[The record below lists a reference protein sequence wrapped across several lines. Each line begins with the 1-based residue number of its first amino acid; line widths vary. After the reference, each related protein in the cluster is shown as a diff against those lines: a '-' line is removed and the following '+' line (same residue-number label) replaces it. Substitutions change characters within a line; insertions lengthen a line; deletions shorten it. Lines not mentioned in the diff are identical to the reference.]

1 MSFVTQH
8 INHILQP
15 VTNEGRVTRLY
26 PDGEL
31 VLPVKCLT
39 VSQEYT
45 CSLNEILDVME
56 LIENGVV
63 MDPIIINDTNL
74 IIDGNK
80 RYYAYKRLGY
90 KKVSVIKQHLNRNDL
105 NGNEFSILN
114 DIN

>member
-8 INHILQP
+8 INHVLQP
-15 VTNEGRVTRLY
+15 ITNEGRVTMLY
-26 PDGEL
+26 PEL
-31 VLPVKCLT
+31 VLPIKSLM
-39 VSQEYT
+39 VSQEFT

-56 LIENGVV
+56 LIENGQV

-80 RYYAYKRLGY
+80 KYYAYKRLGY
-90 KKVSVIKQHLNRNDL
+90 KNVTVIKQHLNRNDL

>member
-8 INHILQP
+8 INRVLQP
-15 VTNEGRVTRLY
+15 LTNEGRVARLY
-26 PDGEL
+26 PEL
-31 VLPVKCLT
+31 MMSIKSLV
-39 VSQEYT
+39 VSKEYI
-45 CSLNEILDVME
+45 CSLNEVLDVME
-56 LIENGVV
+56 LIENGQV

-80 RYYAYKRLGY
+80 RYYAFKRLGY
-90 KKVSVIKQHLNRNDL
+90 KNVTVIKQQLNRNDL

>member
-1 MSFVTQH
+1 MSFVNQH
-8 INHILQP
+8 INHVLQP
-15 VTNEGRVTRLY
+15 VTNEGRVARLY
-26 PDGEL
+26 PDGEI
-31 VLPVKCLT
+31 VLPVKSLT
-39 VSQEYT
+39 VSQEFT
-45 CSLNEILDVME
+45 CSLNEVLEVLE

-80 RYYAYKRLGY
+80 RYYAFKRLGY
-90 KKVSVIKQHLNRNDL
+90 KNVSVIKQQLNRNEL

>member
-8 INHILQP
+8 INHVLQP

-26 PDGEL
+26 PEL
-31 VLPVKCLT
+31 VLPVKSLT
-39 VSQEYT
+39 VSQEFT
-45 CSLNEILDVME
+45 CSLHEILDVME

-90 KKVSVIKQHLNRNDL
+90 KNVTVIKQQLNRNDL

>member
-1 MSFVTQH
+1 MSFVIQH
-8 INHILQP
+8 INHVLQP
-15 VTNEGRVTRLY
+15 VINQGRVTRLY
-26 PDGEL
+26 PEL
-31 VLPVKCLT
+31 VLPVKSLM
-39 VSQEYT
+39 VSQEFT

-56 LIENGVV
+56 LIENGQV

-80 RYYAYKRLGY
+80 RYYAFKRLGY
-90 KKVSVIKQHLNRNDL
+90 KNVTVIKQHLNRNDL

>member
-8 INHILQP
+8 INQVLQP
-15 VTNEGRVTRLY
+15 VTNEGRVARLY
-26 PDGEL
+26 PEL
-31 VLPVKCLT
+31 VLPIKILM
-39 VSQEYT
+39 VSQEFT

-56 LIENGVV
+56 QIENGVV

-90 KKVSVIKQHLNRNDL
+90 KNVTVIKQHLNRNDL
-105 NGNEFSILN
+105 NGNEFSIIN
-114 DIN
+114 D